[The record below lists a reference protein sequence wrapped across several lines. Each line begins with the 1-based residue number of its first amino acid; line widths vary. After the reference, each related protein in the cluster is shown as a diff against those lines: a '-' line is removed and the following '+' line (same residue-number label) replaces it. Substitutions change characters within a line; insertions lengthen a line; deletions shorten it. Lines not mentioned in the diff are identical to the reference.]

1 MARALAAQIG
11 GFVFAK
17 LWKVVQVVLMLVG
30 LLALPIF
37 WMNYE
42 DGELRRAA
50 QPPWEVRTL
59 ADFRKWRPQH
69 DQALKL
75 ESGGFTYYLVF
86 GERSRVLASGKSGY
100 LFDERGNLIGWV
112 LDTGDDS
119 YLRVAIDQSARK
131 ESLST
136 AQIVV
141 SPPAAANK

>member
-1 MARALAAQIG
+1 M
-11 GFVFAK
+11 FAM
-17 LWKVVQVVLMLVG
+17 LWKVVQVVLMLLG
-30 LLALPIF
+30 LAALPIL
-37 WMNYE
+37 WMKYE
-42 DGELRRAA
+42 DNQLRRSAE
-50 QPPWEVRTL
+50 PPWAVRTL

-131 ESLST
+131 GSLS
-136 AQIVV
+136 AGQIVV
-141 SPPAAANK
+141 SPPPAPARAKTQ